1 VSVDAPQL
9 PVPTRPVAR
18 GRRPPGRCRPGSG
31 WTPGGGP
38 ARRPDNVAAPIRMR
52 GVETLLVFLIAWLVF
67 AAIGYRAVV
76 MQHIV
81 PADALNLMSR
91 AFYVWHNDPAKL
103 AAIGFTGPPLQTVGL
118 LPFAIV
124 KPLASSLVALPVA
137 SGFWGAFALMLLHR
151 TMARCGVPMV
161 QRIGLTVLIAA
172 NPMWLFYAGVG
183 MPDMI
188 YLTMM
193 AATVYFIFTW
203 VIEDQARFVAGVG
216 LTLALMG
223 MSRFGFIWLGIA
235 IAIVAT
241 LVLRARKADSDES
254 EGLLVTL
261 MAPTAAALVI
271 WILAC
276 ALITSDPFGW
286 LFDAQPFGGVSSDSR
301 TQPISLMGVLEHGG
315 ALIGGVA
322 PVAVLAL
329 LGLLWRW
336 KSSDRIA
343 AGQAFLIVA
352 AILVVIGNAL
362 VHDDLSLLTMRSAL
376 PLMVLGIGAAIW
388 LVRGHGTT
396 GTIMAFTS
404 LALAIP
410 ITAFAMDRYPYQN
423 LEQSFV
429 RATLT
434 QRDQEGSTSRGGYRV
449 GIQPEQRMAAFIKVL
464 AGRDHNTVLADNA
477 TTGGV
482 ILLTGRPEV
491 FLDRVDQGD
500 AYFLRVLKNP
510 WGRINYIV
518 VARGTDDGS
527 INQIYPRAAT
537 GGAAG
542 LRPVYTAGRYV
553 LLSVAAT
560 DPKVSAAQARA
571 ALEKAARTGTTG
583 TGSAGTTGSTGSGTT
598 GSTGS
603 GTTGSTGSGTTGSTG
618 GGSTGSGGSG
628 SAGSGGAGTTDS
640 TQGTSDGDAGL
651 DAPILTPVP

>member
-1 VSVDAPQL
+1 VVADA
-9 PVPTRPVAR
+9 A
-18 GRRPPGRCRPGSG
+18 GH
-31 WTPGGGP
+31 GGP
-38 ARRPDNVAAPIRMR
+38 ARRPDNIAAPVRMR
-52 GVETLLVFLIAWLVF
+52 RTESLLVFLVAWLIF
-67 AAIGYRAVV
+67 AAVGYRAVV

-137 SGFWGAFALMLLHR
+137 SGFWGALALVLLHR
-151 TMARCGVPMV
+151 TMARCGVPML
-161 QRIGLTVLIAA
+161 QRMGMTVLIAA

-193 AATVYFIFTW
+193 AATVYFVFTW

-241 LVLRARKADSDES
+241 LVLHARNADNDER

-261 MAPTAAALVI
+261 MAPTAAALVM

-301 TQPISLMGVLEHGG
+301 TQPVTAVELLKHTVAIVT
-315 ALIGGVA
+315 GVA

-329 LGLLWRW
+329 IGLLWRW

-352 AILVVIGNAL
+352 TVLVIVGNAI
-362 VHDDLSLLTMRSAL
+362 VHDDLSLLTLRSAL

-396 GTIMAFTS
+396 GTIMAFAS
-404 LALAIP
+404 LIVAIP
-410 ITAFAMDRYPYQN
+410 VTALVMDRYPYQN
-423 LEQSFV
+423 LEQSFI

-434 QRDQEGSTSRGGYRV
+434 QRDQEGSASRGGYRV

-464 AGRDHNTVLADNA
+464 VGRQHDTVLADNA

-500 AYFLRVLKNP
+500 ASFLRVLRNP
-510 WGRINYIV
+510 WGKVRYIV
-518 VARGTDDGS
+518 AARGTDDGS
-527 INQIYPRAAT
+527 INQLYPKAAT

-542 LRPVYTAGRYV
+542 LRPEYTAGRYV
-553 LLSVAAT
+553 LLAVASV
-560 DPKVSAAQARA
+560 DPKVTAAKARA
-571 ALEKAARTGTTG
+571 ALQRAATTG
-583 TGSAGTTGSTGSGTT
+583 TSGGTSTGSTGPGTTTGSEGTTGSSGA
-598 GSTGS
+598 STS
-603 GTTGSTGSGTTGSTG
+603 Y
-618 GGSTGSGGSG
+618 
-628 SAGSGGAGTTDS
+628 TDEA
-640 TQGTSDGDAGL
+640 AGL